1 MFELFEVYVGKS
13 RNLLCFENGST
24 LVGQFVSWSDEFQ
37 KISNGL
43 NLSMVMPMQCQING
57 CIPLLQFIANQTQSD
72 TQMWCYTGIY
82 LLGISIWFT
91 YVYGYIWLHLYITYG
106 YTCIISAP
114 VCSVLSFQPLHSLRC
129 TLMLRSYIEH
139 SMAVC
144 LIKLTAFGEILQNQ
158 IQTRCLQKVAVKTFP
173 LHDGP
178 HGFHLLARASS
189 SR

>member
-1 MFELFEVYVGKS
+1 MVCQRHLVCTWHNTWTPKICHTGLGDAWNGHFLVFELFEVYAGKS

-57 CIPLLQFIANQTQSD
+57 CIPLLQLIANQTQSD

-91 YVYGYIWLHLYITYG
+91 YMVTYG

-114 VCSVLSFQPLHSLRC
+114 VCSVLSFQPLHPLRC

-144 LIKLTAFGEILQNQ
+144 LIKLTAFQ
-158 IQTRCLQKVAVKTFP
+158 CSHF
-173 LHDGP
+173 
-178 HGFHLLARASS
+178 
-189 SR
+189 